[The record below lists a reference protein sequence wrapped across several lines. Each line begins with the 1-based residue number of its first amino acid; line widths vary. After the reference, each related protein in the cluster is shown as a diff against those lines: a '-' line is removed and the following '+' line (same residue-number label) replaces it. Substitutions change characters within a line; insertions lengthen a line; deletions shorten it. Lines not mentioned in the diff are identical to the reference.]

1 MPLKILGRDRPPWSC
16 QATKDL
22 LPAYCLRSAE
32 NYFVVP
38 SFFIHA
44 IFHIIRRNVHN
55 PGSVEG
61 QYKSTSGFFGSA
73 VLRS

>member
-61 QYKSTSGFFGSA
+61 QYKST
-73 VLRS
+73 